1 MWSTATFLKRK
12 GRERG
17 VSQGAWY
24 AFDFVLALL
33 FVAGFFYFY
42 VSGVHFEDRALSRS
56 SALAFLVCLV
66 VAVWRL
72 VKIL

>member
-12 GRERG
+12 GREPG
-17 VSQGAWY
+17 SVY

-66 VAVWRL
+66 VAAWRL